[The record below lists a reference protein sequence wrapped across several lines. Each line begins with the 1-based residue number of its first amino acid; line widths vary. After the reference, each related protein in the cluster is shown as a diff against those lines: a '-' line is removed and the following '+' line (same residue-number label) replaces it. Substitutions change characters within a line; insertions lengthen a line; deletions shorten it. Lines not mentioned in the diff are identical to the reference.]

1 MAHRVLFVSGMTE
14 RSRWTRVLRTV
25 RGAGTVAR
33 RRGVGY
39 FGYLALRVIW
49 PRLAYRLLWGES
61 APRAGRLLFSTSERL
76 FAAEPTIAELRAAQ
90 LVSDARDV
98 AAAGA
103 VGVDEMEALMDRA
116 HAAGIT
122 GVRFA
127 FDRAVRADTAC
138 KFTAMPHA
146 RAHTRRGAAFHAA
159 RDEDRRA
166 FNDRF
171 GTALLT
177 EAAARERLRALKA
190 RVPAGYRDY
199 APIDFGGG
207 LTIGQIFSTDSGT
220 GRWDFFNRHIV
231 GPLIDD
237 KRVVDLGANNASMS
251 LMMARAG
258 AREVVAVEASPAI
271 AEFARLNVGIFSWRE
286 MRKLNIDVRTGDM
299 RIFLDDDLGRFDVVT
314 AFCSLYYLPEE
325 DMARV
330 IRRAASMGATLVL
343 QANEA
348 IHNLPASAAQLARR
362 MGANGYPNVRVTE
375 RAGFARPLL
384 VGLPEASVV
393 RC

>member
-1 MAHRVLFVSGMTE
+1 MTE
-14 RSRWTRVLRTV
+14 RSRLETLVRTA
-25 RGAGTVAR
+25 RGAGTVLR
-33 RRGVGY
+33 RRGIRY
-39 FGYLALRVIW
+39 IGYLGLRVLW
-49 PRLAYRLLWGES
+49 PRLAYRLLWGDS
-61 APRAGRLLFSTSERL
+61 APRAGRAIFSASSRLLTTSPSD
-76 FAAEPTIAELRAAQ
+76 ADLRDAQ
-90 LVSDARDV
+90 LLADPRDPSVSGAIE
-98 AAAGA
+98 AA
-103 VGVDEMEALMDRA
+103 EMEALMDRA

-127 FDRAVRADTAC
+127 FDCAVQTDTAC
-138 KFTAMPHA
+138 KFTAMPQA
-146 RAHTRRGAAFHAA
+146 RAHARRGAAFHAA

-166 FNDRF
+166 FNERF
-171 GTALLT
+171 GATLLT

-190 RVPAGYRDY
+190 GVPSGYRDY

-207 LTIGQIFSTDSGT
+207 LTVGQIYSTDSGT

-271 AEFARLNVGIFSWRE
+271 AEFARLNAGIFSWRE

-299 RIFLDDDLGRFDVVT
+299 RMFVDEDLGTFDVVT
-314 AFCSLYYLPEE
+314 AFCSLYYLPED

-330 IRRAASMGATLVL
+330 IRRAASMGATLIL

-348 IHNLPASAAQLARR
+348 IHNLPASAMQLARL
-362 MGANGYPNVRVTE
+362 MGANGYPRVRVTE
-375 RAGFARPLL
+375 RPGFARPLL
-384 VGLPEASVV
+384 VGVPQSSVMGV
-393 RC
+393 